1 MIQGL
6 ELILSEEL
14 RENLIKLRE
23 DLIRHYRLG
32 RFNADLELLTVD
44 RLKIDNTLYNHV
56 MGIGVPISISDGWSI
71 HLPNGGFEIRIA
83 IDYKVFSGYK
93 PYQDEDLV
101 HLNFKIDQNV
111 IRTYK
116 IEQIIS

>member
-23 DLIRHYRLG
+23 DIIRHYC
-32 RFNADLELLTVD
+32 LEPWNTEPN
-44 RLKIDNTLYNHV
+44 RHKIDGILRHHV
-56 MGIGVPISISDGWSI
+56 MGVGVPISISDGWAI
-71 HLPNGGFEIRIA
+71 HLPNGGFEIRIV

-101 HLNFKIDQNV
+101 KLRFEIDRNV
-111 IRTYK
+111 SRSHK
-116 IEQIIS
+116 IEQICG